1 MIRGLP
7 VLAMALLAGCGSE
20 VTSRFATPVEIT
32 GDGIAAP
39 LLGLQG
45 DPERGKAVFA
55 EREQGH
61 CVLCHAVE
69 GLDAEFQGNVGPALT
84 GVGARLSDGQI
95 RLRIADAQSLWPD
108 TLMPSYYRAGGL
120 NQVAPAY
127 AGEPALTAQQIEDL
141 VAYLGQLDGERT

>member
-1 MIRGLP
+1 MRPALP
-7 VLAMALLAGCGSE
+7 VLTIALLAGCSGE
-20 VTSRFATPVEIT
+20 TTSRLATAVEIT
-32 GDGIAAP
+32 GDEITAP

-45 DPERGKAVFA
+45 DAARGEAAFA

-84 GVGARLSDGQI
+84 GVGARLSEGQI
-95 RLRIADAQSLWPD
+95 RLRIADIQPLWPD
-108 TLMPSYYRAGGL
+108 TLMPSYYRTGGL

-127 AGEPALTAQQIEDL
+127 AGEPALSAQQIEDL
-141 VAYLGQLDGERT
+141 VAYLGQLDGEST

>member
-1 MIRGLP
+1 MRPALP
-7 VLAMALLAGCGSE
+7 VLAITLLAGCSGE
-20 VTSRFATPVEIT
+20 TTSRLATPVEIT
-32 GDGIAAP
+32 GDEIMAP
-39 LLGLQG
+39 LMGLQG
-45 DPERGKAVFA
+45 DAARGEAVFA

-61 CVLCHAVE
+61 CVLCHAVK

-84 GVGARLSDGQI
+84 GVGARLSEGQL

-108 TLMPSYYRAGGL
+108 TLMPSYYRTGGL

-141 VAYLGQLDGERT
+141 VAYLGQLDGERI

>member
-1 MIRGLP
+1 MKRGLP
-7 VLAMALLAGCGSE
+7 VLATALLAGCSGE
-20 VTSRFATPVEIT
+20 TASRLATPVEIA
-32 GDGIAAP
+32 GDEITAP
-39 LLGLQG
+39 LLALQG
-45 DPERGKAVFA
+45 DAIRGKAVFA

-108 TLMPSYYRAGGL
+108 TFMPSYYRTGRL

-127 AGEPALTAQQIEDL
+127 RGEPALTAQQIEAL